1 MMLEN
6 GGQEHACKLLDEMPL
21 LVAAKGALELLL
33 DVHMQNQEM
42 YGWSPG
48 KVHGSSPFHHKLNT
62 KN

>member
-1 MMLEN
+1 M
-6 GGQEHACKLLDEMPL
+6 QVTLLDKMPL

-33 DVHMQNQEM
+33 DVHMQNQEI